1 MFPQPPEMQ
10 EEHLGRWHSLCL
22 LTWRLTGNGLSWFP
36 LWGQRGLHCTAHI
49 LCTSASSGAQ
59 ERLPLPAKEV
69 KVLCRGTDVLVG
81 VGEECCLTKPRSFLS
96 LKTHSDF
103 QSFIFPLSVALFLPS
118 EHHHQLSPLL
128 LLPLLS
134 SLLSCIYYSVLMGCV
149 CRGCFGKVDWVV

>member
-69 KVLCRGTDVLVG
+69 KVLCRGTDVLDD
-81 VGEECCLTKPRSFLS
+81 EILNSELM
-96 LKTHSDF
+96 LKWNET
-103 QSFIFPLSVALFLPS
+103 L
-118 EHHHQLSPLL
+118 
-128 LLPLLS
+128 
-134 SLLSCIYYSVLMGCV
+134 GT
-149 CRGCFGKVDWVV
+149 FGKD

>member
-81 VGEECCLTKPRSFLS
+81 VGEELLFNKAKVFSKSEDTLR
-96 LKTHSDF
+96 
-103 QSFIFPLSVALFLPS
+103 FPEFYFSSVRCPISA
-118 EHHHQLSPLL
+118 
-128 LLPLLS
+128 
-134 SLLSCIYYSVLMGCV
+134 I
-149 CRGCFGKVDWVV
+149 